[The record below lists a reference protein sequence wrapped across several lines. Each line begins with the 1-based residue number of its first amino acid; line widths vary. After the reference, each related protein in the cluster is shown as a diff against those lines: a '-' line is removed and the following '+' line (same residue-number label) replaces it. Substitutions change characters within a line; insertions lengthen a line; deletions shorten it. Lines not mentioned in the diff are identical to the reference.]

1 MKYERQKMS
10 LKLLPFLT
18 AGMALLGGFSVE
30 AKPLTYPGGWQTTAE
45 ASGDAFM
52 LLNSYTITPTF
63 GLGLQNEYDREADYQ
78 MHSLSITHRLWRGN
92 SPDSQG
98 NLFLLS
104 GAGYARAD
112 GGTAESPA
120 AYTGI
125 LADWEDRR
133 IYTEYQNRY
142 VHAGDVN
149 REYTQKARIGVAP
162 YIAESG
168 ALHTWLILQVDHKPK
183 ADDPIKVTPLVRLFQ
198 GSTMIEA
205 GINEDAEPL
214 FHFMYQF

>member
-1 MKYERQKMS
+1 MNLKY
-10 LKLLPFLT
+10 LPFLT
-18 AGMALLGGFSVE
+18 VGMALLGGVPAG
-30 AKPLTYPGGWQTTAE
+30 AKPLSYPGGWQTTIE
-45 ASGDAFM
+45 GSGETYM
-52 LLNSYTITPTF
+52 LLNSYTITPTL
-63 GLGLQNEYDREADYQ
+63 GLGLQNEYDHEIDYQ
-78 MHSLSITHRLWRGN
+78 LHSLAITNRLWRGN
-92 SPDSQG
+92 YPDSQA

-104 GAGYARAD
+104 GIGYARAD
-112 GGTAESPA
+112 GGGNEAAA

-133 IYTEYQNRY
+133 FYTEYQNRY
-142 VHAGDVN
+142 IHAGDVN

-168 ALHTWLILQVDHKPK
+168 ALHTWLILQVDHKPE
-183 ADDPIKVTPLVRLFQ
+183 ADDPIKVTPIVRLFQ

>member
-1 MKYERQKMS
+1 MR

-18 AGMALLGGFSVE
+18 AGIAMLGGFAAE
-30 AKPLTYPGGWQTTAE
+30 AKPLTYPGGWQTVAE
-45 ASGDAFM
+45 GSGDAFM

-63 GLGLQNEYDREADYQ
+63 GLGLQNEYDRDADYQ
-78 MHSLSITHRLWRGN
+78 MHSLAITSRLWRGN
-92 SPDSQG
+92 YPDSQA

-104 GAGYARAD
+104 GVGYARAD
-112 GGTAESPA
+112 GGTDESPA

-133 IYTEYQNRY
+133 FYTEYQNRY
-142 VHAGDVN
+142 VHAGDVHK
-149 REYTQKARIGVAP
+149 EFTQKARLGIAP
-162 YIAESG
+162 YVAEAG
-168 ALHTWLILQVDHKPK
+168 ALHTWLILQVDHKPA
-183 ADDPIKVTPLVRLFQ
+183 ADDHFKVTPLVRMFK

-205 GINEDAEPL
+205 GISEDAEPL